1 MFAVGISPPLWQPR
15 MSALKIGGMQG
26 ETSQLAAAELN
37 PG

>member
-1 MFAVGISPPLWQPR
+1 MFAVGISPLPRQPH

-26 ETSQLAAAELN
+26 KTSQLAAAELN